1 MQRTYNQTFCS
12 APFIHMY
19 VHKNEDIRACC
30 MTTEYGLVHDNTELD
45 LEKRWRSKYYR
56 DLRQQFLD
64 GKEPEICTKCF
75 STEKHG
81 GTSDRIRFNRIYS
94 DILEPNIETGNQ
106 YDSPIDL
113 DLRPGN
119 LCNLKCRMCG
129 PVSSSQIQKETQNN
143 IEVQEIFG
151 KGDIIETEGVFDG
164 KNLEFLLRNADK
176 GRRIKFLGGEPTI
189 MPEVDDMLS
198 LMISNEQ
205 TDIPLHFTT
214 NVTNNTEKFI
224 SKISQFKNVAFN
236 YSVDGTGKV
245 VEYIRH
251 PVSFDK
257 LNDNIA
263 VYQKIAEQGEFGDGG
278 IGFTYQAYNF
288 FNLYDTFKWSLR
300 MGVNFWVDLLV
311 GPDWCS
317 VLCIPKDIRDK
328 ELLRLRKILAKQTA
342 NNIIPTIDRIL
353 EDDREY
359 GLTQLARYTKILDK
373 NRKQHI
379 KDFIPE
385 IWEIIREEY
394 DAIQL

>member
-64 GKEPEICTKCF
+64 GKEPEICMKCF
-75 STEKHG
+75 ETERHG
-81 GTSDRIRFNRIYS
+81 GVSDRIRFNRLYEE
-94 DILEPNIETGNQ
+94 DIEPNIETGNQ
-106 YDSPIDL
+106 HGSPYDL
-113 DLRPGN
+113 DIRPGN

-129 PVSSSQIQKETQNN
+129 PVSSTQLQKETKSS
-143 IEVQEIFG
+143 IAVQEIFG
-151 KGDIIETEGVFDG
+151 KGIVAEKEEVFSDN
-164 KNLEFLLRNADK
+164 NLEFLLKNVDK
-176 GRRIKFLGGEPTI
+176 SKRVKFLGGEPTI
-189 MPEVDDMLS
+189 MPEVDYMLS
-198 LMISNEQ
+198 RMIKDDK
-205 TDIPLHFTT
+205 THVPLHFTT
-214 NVTNNTEKFI
+214 NVTNNTSKFI
-224 SKISQFKNVAFN
+224 DKISQFDNVSFN
-236 YSVDGTGKV
+236 YSVDGIGKV

-251 PVSFDK
+251 PVNFDK
-257 LNDNIA
+257 INENIQ
-263 VYQKIAEQGEFGDGG
+263 VYQEIANKDMGG

-317 VLCIPKDIRDK
+317 VLCIPKNIRDK
-328 ELLRLRKILAKQTA
+328 ELLRLRKILSKQTA

-359 GLTQLARYTKILDK
+359 GLTKLARYTKILDK

-385 IWEIIREEY
+385 IWELIREEY